1 MKKIVTMIAI
11 IMIISVA
18 ASASAV
24 ETWYVGAMSGLNLRS
39 EPNTN
44 SSVITV
50 YPRGTELTVIGTDGG
65 AWWEVYDGT
74 RQGWVHSRYMV
85 HNPDETSAPTV
96 AGGTIGE
103 CLGAFNATGYTPDPG
118 ENGGYSVTALGDN
131 LWDVVDYAIAADPN
145 IIPLGTKVYI
155 EGLGYREV
163 RDTGGAIRGNRLD
176 ILVSTTAETYAVD
189 KWYNVYIVE

>member
-39 EPNTN
+39 KPNTN

-65 AWWEVYDGT
+65 EWWEVYDGT

-96 AGGTIGE
+96 AGGTIGD
-103 CLGAFNATGYTPDPG
+103 CLGAFWVTGYTPAPE
-118 ENGGYSVTALGDN
+118 ENGGGT
-131 LWDVVDYAIAADPN
+131 VDCFGQPLEPQIGEIVAVDKN
-145 IIPLGTKVYI
+145 VIPLGSKLYI
-155 EGLGYREV
+155 EGIGYRIAH
-163 RDTGGAIRGNRLD
+163 DTGVCGSVIDVLTSNDGESRN
-176 ILVSTTAETYAVD
+176 ITAYR
-189 KWYNVYIVE
+189 NVYVVE